1 MTVWRTGGVL
11 ATRCGSLRGEEL
23 EDFTHDAAGLVCFEK
38 ILGVGGAFENDQGFG
53 LGSFVVLQLNAR
65 EAGAV
70 TACVVARDD
79 KKGG

>member
-1 MTVWRTGGVL
+1 M
-11 ATRCGSLRGEEL
+11 
-23 EDFTHDAAGLVCFEK
+23 EDFTHDAVGLVCLEE

-53 LGSFVVLQLNAR
+53 LESFVVLLLKAR